1 MKKSISDKVYQQVR
15 DSIITGEIT
24 NREIILEQV
33 IANKFG
39 ISKITARS
47 ILQRLCH
54 EKYLTSYPRKGYLIN
69 EITALQCKKIQ
80 QLRYQIE
87 AYALRLI
94 VSQGLKNELVELE
107 KLLEQSVENSKGP
120 YQTINTRFHLLLA
133 KLSGNEYI
141 YDVLYPYLGYV
152 ARYAIAS
159 IERGRFSPETNYHY
173 NILHSLKN
181 KDINTAINY
190 LRLDLQLEKDEI

>member
-54 EKYLTSYPRKGYLIN
+54 EKYLTSYHKGYLIN
-69 EITALQCKKIQ
+69 EITALQCK
-80 QLRYQIE
+80 
-87 AYALRLI
+87 
-94 VSQGLKNELVELE
+94 
-107 KLLEQSVENSKGP
+107 
-120 YQTINTRFHLLLA
+120 
-133 KLSGNEYI
+133 
-141 YDVLYPYLGYV
+141 
-152 ARYAIAS
+152 
-159 IERGRFSPETNYHY
+159 
-173 NILHSLKN
+173 
-181 KDINTAINY
+181 NTAASLSN
-190 LRLDLQLEKDEI
+190 

>member
-1 MKKSISDKVYQQVR
+1 M
-15 DSIITGEIT
+15 
-24 NREIILEQV
+24 
-33 IANKFG
+33 
-39 ISKITARS
+39 
-47 ILQRLCH
+47 
-54 EKYLTSYPRKGYLIN
+54 
-69 EITALQCKKIQ
+69 
-80 QLRYQIE
+80 
-87 AYALRLI
+87 
-94 VSQGLKNELVELE
+94 
-107 KLLEQSVENSKGP
+107 ENSKGP

-181 KDINTAINY
+181 KDINTALNY
-190 LRLDLQLEKDEI
+190 LRLDLQLEKDEIRSCFKILYGRRLYIPPSSLKASWACYSFTSFTSE